1 MYLLSLLRHHF
12 WIKVLFK
19 RKKSYWPKPILVVC
33 LFSCLWPFFYF
44 IINWFLLVVLFHNNW
59 AVFPQRFLS
68 RWLRP
73 DLCAPSL
80 IPSLSLTLKQSARTL
95 ASTSVWTLFRNKN
108 LYCNLAQIFIW
119 LPFRVFRGWQASHDH
134 HWAQHGW
141 QELLH
146 PTGCSGDNHGTA
158 GILCSCQRGIS
169 GHCRRH
175 ICQVTSPC
183 QTPPS
188 S

>member
-1 MYLLSLLRHHF
+1 M
-12 WIKVLFK
+12 V
-19 RKKSYWPKPILVVC
+19 LVVC

-119 LPFRVFRGWQASHDH
+119 LPFRVFRGMASEPWSSLGPTWVARALTSDRLLWWQSWHSWDPLFLPERH
-134 HWAQHGW
+134 QWA
-141 QELLH
+141 L
-146 PTGCSGDNHGTA
+146 
-158 GILCSCQRGIS
+158 
-169 GHCRRH
+169 
-175 ICQVTSPC
+175 
-183 QTPPS
+183 
-188 S
+188 